1 MDLNTEYMKELLQ
14 LNKNTND
21 PIKKKVGEQKI

>member
-1 MDLNTEYMKELLQ
+1 MDLIPEYMKELLQ
-14 LNKNTND
+14 LDKKTND

>member
-14 LNKNTND
+14 LNKNIND